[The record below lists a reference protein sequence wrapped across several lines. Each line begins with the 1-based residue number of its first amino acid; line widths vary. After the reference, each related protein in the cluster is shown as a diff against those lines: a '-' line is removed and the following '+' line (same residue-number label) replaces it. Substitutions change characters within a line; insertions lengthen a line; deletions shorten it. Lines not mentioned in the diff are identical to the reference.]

1 MFYYEFDRGES
12 YTQPTFVTHPWV
24 VTDAAD
30 RCLTVVTPIGAAD
43 ARDYSITV

>member
-1 MFYYEFDRGES
+1 VFYYEFDRGES

-30 RCLTVVTPIGAAD
+30 RCLTVVTPSAQPTRATIQ
-43 ARDYSITV
+43 